1 MPVHVPRGKSQKKK
15 IQRVSK
21 FYLFRKRQELIK
33 AMVIFRSMEINQ
45 LSDGQITK
53 IIKSQVAKERDFQG
67 ICWAEKK
74 THTYIATEGA
84 EKNEGVSMFNLLKL
98 TSKIINKTKSPSWLT
113 LMVDGTK
120 VDETALFTMALPRL
134 CQYSWSMPQ
143 TGILRSLKV
152 RSAWCKVLGGL
163 GGG

>member
-67 ICWAEKK
+67 IC
-74 THTYIATEGA
+74 
-84 EKNEGVSMFNLLKL
+84 
-98 TSKIINKTKSPSWLT
+98 
-113 LMVDGTK
+113 
-120 VDETALFTMALPRL
+120 
-134 CQYSWSMPQ
+134 
-143 TGILRSLKV
+143 
-152 RSAWCKVLGGL
+152 
-163 GGG
+163 